1 MELFCTT
8 LFTMS
13 LAAAIAALGVMVVHF
28 FLYKAPRA
36 LVCLLWLVVLFR
48 MACPVSLSLPV
59 SLVPQG
65 VADGSAAQFVLTSS
79 RPSPLEIPPVEV
91 PETTP
96 TESAPAATEEATDFT
111 PPDTTNETAP
121 APTQEDGTP
130 WAILFAVWLAGTIVG
145 LVWGLVSYLRLR
157 RRVAEAV
164 LVEDNVYESDQIP
177 SPFVLGIFRPK
188 IYLTPALSPQEK
200 RYVLLHERAHIRR
213 GDCIVKPLA
222 YLLLCSHWFNPVLWV
237 AYRLLCLD
245 LETACDQAVLRR
257 LPKEAPEET
266 AGYAQALLHLSREPG
281 VPAALPLAFGEED
294 AKARIALLLS
304 YKRPAAGV
312 LATALVLCLLAGTV
326 FAVNPEADGVRVDW
340 HRVTQ
345 GAMICQGEEVPLPE
359 SLVQPLAAL
368 LEDTKRSAYVS
379 CDDPGLPEGT
389 ILLSH
394 PDDSSVS
401 YRLFPPCLVQ
411 VRQQGEETTFR
422 QAVLNGKYSDYH
434 TIDGNTVYLRWIS
447 WYRAAEALTGDPSAQ
462 EVYAL
467 APKGAEDLE
476 GAKALL
482 DALGVQELVGPYTI
496 QLQAEYDGRQ
506 TLVLLPDQT
515 PEVDGRLQQDLA
527 QRCLLLLALV
537 PELDQAGWVF
547 PDTGVGL
554 RVDRASLPR
563 DGLSTCTLD
572 EFSYL
577 YSQRHLGWW
586 NCLSLPYYVCCS
598 SAYAGMFQPAYD
610 VEQVLYQSEDFSLH
624 RLDAPYVSL
633 SETAGEFLFSPQFA
647 TLWGPPDLDQD
658 LRTYLRAWRSEALT
672 DRDPVPAGHPAD
684 ALLPEEAVQE
694 AWYLY
699 RPYDPDTLEDGLAEY
714 ADHSLWS
721 EADTGYRLYETQDA
735 LYLAFWDWDNTHPW
749 HLAWLVKLAPK
760 VASSNDDVYFYPG
773 MDRDDLVNLYE
784 WEGDLH
790 G

>member
-13 LAAAIAALGVMVVHF
+13 LAAALAAFGVMIIRF
-28 FLYKAPRA
+28 FLYKVPRA

-79 RPSPLEIPPVEV
+79 RPSSLEIPPVEV

-96 TESAPAATEEATDFT
+96 TEPVPAAPEEEPNFT
-111 PPDTTNETAP
+111 PPDTTNETALAP
-121 APTQEDGTP
+121 AQEDGTP
-130 WAILFAVWLAGTIVG
+130 WVVLFAVWLAGTAVG

-157 RRVAEAV
+157 HRVAEAV
-164 LVEDNVYESDQIP
+164 RVTGNVYESDQIP

-200 RYVLLHERAHIRR
+200 DYVLLHERAHIRR
-213 GDCIVKPLA
+213 GDCVVKPLA
-222 YLLLCSHWFNPVLWV
+222 YLLLCLHWFNPVLWV

-245 LETACDQAVLRR
+245 LETACDQAVLRS
-257 LPKEAPEET
+257 LPKEDPEET

-294 AKARIALLLS
+294 AKERISLLLS
-304 YKRPAAGV
+304 YKRPPAGILAA
-312 LATALVLCLLAGTV
+312 ALVLCLLVGTV
-326 FAVNPEADGVRVDW
+326 FAVNPETDGVRVDW
-340 HRVTQ
+340 HRVSQ
-345 GAMICQGEEVPLPE
+345 GAMVCQGKEVPLPE

-401 YRLFPPCLVQ
+401 YRLFPPYLVQ

-422 QAVLNGKYSDYH
+422 QAVLNGRYSDYH
-434 TIDGNTVYLRWIS
+434 TIAGNTVYLRWIS

-467 APKGAEDLE
+467 TPKDAEDLT
-476 GAKALL
+476 GLKTLL
-482 DALGVQELVGPYTI
+482 DALGVQQLVGPYTI
-496 QLQAEYDGRQ
+496 QRQTEYDSRQ

-515 PEVDGRLQQDLA
+515 PEADGRLQQNLA

-563 DGLSTCTLD
+563 DGLSACTLD

-577 YSQRHLGWW
+577 YPQRHLGWW

-598 SAYAGMFQPAYD
+598 SAYVGMFRPAYE

-624 RLDAPYVSL
+624 RLVTPYVCL
-633 SETAGEFLFSPQFA
+633 NETAGEFLFSPQFA
-647 TLWGPPDLDQD
+647 ALRGPLDLDQD
-658 LRTYLRAWRSEALT
+658 LRTYLRTWRSEALP

-684 ALLPEEAVQE
+684 PLLPEEAVQE

-699 RPYDPDTLEDGLAEY
+699 RPYDPDTLETGLQEY

-735 LYLAFWDWDNTHPW
+735 LYLAFWDRDDTHPW

-760 VASSNDDVYFYPG
+760 VASSNDDVFFYPG

-784 WEGDLH
+784 WEGELH

>member
-13 LAAAIAALGVMVVHF
+13 LAAALAAFGVMVIRF
-28 FLYKAPRA
+28 FLYKVPRA

-48 MACPVSLSLPV
+48 MACPASLSLPV

-79 RPSPLEIPPVEV
+79 RPSSLEIPPVEAS
-91 PETTP
+91 EATP
-96 TESAPAATEEATDFT
+96 AEPDPAAEEATNFT
-111 PPDTTNETAP
+111 PPDTTNETALAP
-121 APTQEDGTP
+121 AQEDGTP
-130 WAILFAVWLAGTIVG
+130 WAVLFAVWLAGTAVG

-157 RRVAEAV
+157 HRVAEAV
-164 LVEDNVYESDQIP
+164 WVAGNVYESDQIP

-200 RYVLLHERAHIRR
+200 HYVLLHERAHIRR
-213 GDCIVKPLA
+213 GDCMVKPLA
-222 YLLLCSHWFNPVLWV
+222 YLLLCFHWFNPVLWV

-245 LETACDQAVLRR
+245 LETACDQAVLRH
-257 LPKEAPEET
+257 LPQEDPEET

-281 VPAALPLAFGEED
+281 APAALPLAFGEED
-294 AKARIALLLS
+294 AKERISLLLS
-304 YKRPAAGV
+304 YKRPPAGI
-312 LATALVLCLLAGTV
+312 LAVALVLCLLVGTV
-326 FAVNPEADGVRVDW
+326 FAVNPETDGVRVDW
-340 HRVTQ
+340 HRVSQ
-345 GAMICQGEEVPLPE
+345 GAMVCQGKEVPLPE

-401 YRLFPPCLVQ
+401 YRLFPPYLVQ

-422 QAVLNGKYSDYH
+422 QAVLNGRYSDYH
-434 TIDGNTVYLRWIS
+434 TIAGNTVYLRWIS

-467 APKGAEDLE
+467 APKDAEDLS
-476 GAKALL
+476 GLKKLL
-482 DALGVQELVGPYTI
+482 DALGVQQLVGPYTI
-496 QLQAEYDGRQ
+496 QRQTEYDSRQ

-515 PEVDGRLQQDLA
+515 PAVDDRLQQNLA

-547 PDTGVGL
+547 PDTGMGL

-563 DGLSTCTLD
+563 DGLSACTLD

-577 YSQRHLGWW
+577 YPQRHLGWW
-586 NCLSLPYYVCCS
+586 NCLSLPNYVCCS
-598 SAYAGMFQPAYD
+598 SAYVGMFRPAYD
-610 VEQVLYQSEDFSLH
+610 VEQVLYQSEDFSRY
-624 RLDAPYVSL
+624 RLGPPYVSL
-633 SETAGEFLFSPQFA
+633 SETSGEFLFSPQFA
-647 TLWGPPDLDQD
+647 TLWGPLDLDQD
-658 LRTYLRAWRSEALT
+658 LRTYLRAWRSEALP

-699 RPYDPDTLEDGLAEY
+699 RPYDPDTLEDGLQEY

-735 LYLAFWDWDNTHPW
+735 LYLAFWDRDDTHPW

-760 VASSNDDVYFYPG
+760 AASSNDDVFFYPG

>member
-8 LFTMS
+8 LLTMS
-13 LAAAIAALGVMVVHF
+13 LAATLAAFGVMVVRF
-28 FLYKAPRA
+28 FLYKVPRT

-91 PETTP
+91 PDATTAEP
-96 TESAPAATEEATDFT
+96 APAAPEEEAGFT
-111 PPDTTNETAP
+111 PPDTPNETAS
-121 APTQEDGTP
+121 APTPESGAP
-130 WAILFAVWLAGTIVG
+130 WAILFALWLAGTLVG

-164 LVEDNVYESDQIP
+164 RVTGNVYESDQIP
-177 SPFVLGIFRPK
+177 SPFVLGIFRPR

-200 RYVLLHERAHIRR
+200 HYVLLHERAHIRR

-222 YLLLCSHWFNPVLWV
+222 YLLLCFHWFNPVLWA

-245 LETACDQAVLRR
+245 LETACDQAVLRS
-257 LPKEAPEET
+257 LPQEDPEET

-281 VPAALPLAFGEED
+281 TPAALPLAFGEED
-294 AKARIALLLS
+294 AKARISLLLS
-304 YKRPAAGV
+304 YKRPPAWV
-312 LATALVLCLLAGTV
+312 LAAALVLCLLVGTV
-326 FAVNPEADGVRVDW
+326 FAANPETDGVRVDW
-340 HRVTQ
+340 HRVSQ
-345 GAMICQGEEVPLPE
+345 GAMVCQGEEVPLPD
-359 SLVQPLAAL
+359 SLVQPLATL
-368 LEDTKRSAYVS
+368 LADTRRSAYVP

-389 ILLSH
+389 ILLTH
-394 PDDSSVS
+394 PEDSSVS
-401 YRLFPPCLVQ
+401 YRLFPPYLVQ

-422 QAVLNGKYSDYH
+422 LAVLNGKYSDYH
-434 TIDGNTVYLRWIS
+434 AIDGNTVYPRWIS

-467 APKGAEDLE
+467 TPKDAEDLA
-476 GAKALL
+476 GLKNLL

-496 QLQAEYDGRQ
+496 QRQTEYDGRQ

-515 PEVDGRLQQDLA
+515 PEADGRLQQNLA

-547 PDTGVGL
+547 PDTGMGL

-563 DGLSTCTLD
+563 DGLAACTLD

-577 YSQRHLGWW
+577 YPQRHLGWW
-586 NCLSLPYYVCCS
+586 NCLSLPNYVCCS
-598 SAYAGMFQPAYD
+598 SAYVGMFRPAYD
-610 VEQVLYQSEDFSLH
+610 VAQVLYQSEDFSRY
-624 RLDAPYVSL
+624 RLGPPYVSL
-633 SETAGEFLFSPQFA
+633 SETSGEFLFSPQFA
-647 TLWGPPDLDQD
+647 ALWGPLDLDQD
-658 LRTYLRAWRSEALT
+658 LRTYLRAWRSEALP

-684 ALLPEEAVQE
+684 PLLPEEAVRE

-699 RPYDPDTLEDGLAEY
+699 RPYDPDTLEDGLQEY
-714 ADHSLWS
+714 AGHSLWS

-735 LYLAFWDWDNTHPW
+735 LYLAFWDWDDTHPW

-760 VASSNDDVYFYPG
+760 VASSNDDVFFYPG
-773 MDRDDLVNLYE
+773 EDRDDLVNLYE

>member
-8 LFTMS
+8 LLTMS
-13 LAAAIAALGVMVVHF
+13 LAATLAAFGVMVVRF
-28 FLYKAPRA
+28 FLYKVPRT

-96 TESAPAATEEATDFT
+96 ADPTPTATEEESNFT
-111 PPDTTNETAP
+111 PPDTTNETATV
-121 APTQEDGTP
+121 PTPESGTP
-130 WAILFAVWLAGTIVG
+130 WTVLFAVWLAGTIVG

-164 LVEDNVYESDQIP
+164 RVTGNVYESDQIP

-188 IYLTPALSPQEK
+188 IYLIPALSPQEK
-200 RYVLLHERAHIRR
+200 HYVLLHERAHIRR
-213 GDCIVKPLA
+213 GDCMVKPLA
-222 YLLLCSHWFNPVLWV
+222 YLLLCLHWFNPVLWV

-257 LPKEAPEET
+257 LPQEDPEET

-294 AKARIALLLS
+294 AKERISLLLS
-304 YKRPAAGV
+304 YKRPVAGV
-312 LATALVLCLLAGTV
+312 LAAALVLCLLVGTV
-326 FAVNPEADGVRVDW
+326 FAVNPETDGVRVDW
-340 HRVTQ
+340 HRVSQ

-359 SLVQPLAAL
+359 RLVRPLAAL
-368 LEDTKRSAYVS
+368 LEDTKRSDYVS

-394 PDDSSVS
+394 PEDSGVS
-401 YRLFPPCLVQ
+401 YRLFPPYLVQ
-411 VRQQGEETTFR
+411 VRQQGKETSFR
-422 QAVLNGKYSDYH
+422 LAVLNGRYSDYH
-434 TIDGNTVYLRWIS
+434 STNRDTVYLRWIS

-496 QLQAEYDGRQ
+496 QRQTEYDGRQ

-515 PEVDGRLQQDLA
+515 PEPDGRFQQDLA
-527 QRCLLLLALV
+527 RRCLLFLALV
-537 PELDQAGWVF
+537 PELDQVGWVL

-554 RVDRASLPR
+554 RVDRASLPLN
-563 DGLSTCTLD
+563 GLAACTLD

-577 YSQRHLGWW
+577 YPQRHLGWW
-586 NCLSLPYYVCCS
+586 NCLSLPNVFCS
-598 SAYAGMFQPAYD
+598 ASTHVGLFRPAYE

-624 RLDAPYVSL
+624 RLSLPYVPL

-647 TLWGPPDLDQD
+647 ALWGPQDLDQD
-658 LRTYLRAWRSEALT
+658 FQAYLSTRRYEALT

-684 ALLPEEAVQE
+684 ALLPEGAIQE

-699 RPYDPDTLEDGLAEY
+699 QPYDPATLEDGLREY

-721 EADTGYRLYETQDA
+721 EADTGYRLYETEDA
-735 LYLAFWDWDNTHPW
+735 LYLAFWDWDDTHPW

-760 VASSNDDVYFYPG
+760 VASSNDNVFFYPG
-773 MDRDDLVNLYE
+773 EDRDDLVNLYE

>member
-13 LAAAIAALGVMVVHF
+13 LAAALVAFGVMAVRF
-28 FLYKAPRA
+28 FLYKAPRT

-79 RPSPLEIPPVEV
+79 RPSPLEIPPVEA
-91 PETTP
+91 PEATTADPTP
-96 TESAPAATEEATDFT
+96 TATEEESNFT
-111 PPDTTNETAP
+111 PPDTTNETATV
-121 APTQEDGTP
+121 PTPESGTP
-130 WAILFAVWLAGTIVG
+130 WAILFAVWPAGTLVG

-164 LVEDNVYESDQIP
+164 RVTGNVYESDQIP

-200 RYVLLHERAHIRR
+200 HYVLLHERAHIRR

-222 YLLLCSHWFNPVLWV
+222 YLLLCFHWFNPVLWV

-245 LETACDQAVLRR
+245 LETACDQAVLRS
-257 LPKEAPEET
+257 LPKEDPEET

-281 VPAALPLAFGEED
+281 TPAALPLAFGEED
-294 AKARIALLLS
+294 AKARISLLLS
-304 YKRPAAGV
+304 YKRPPAWV
-312 LATALVLCLLAGTV
+312 LAAALVLCLLVGTV
-326 FAVNPEADGVRVDW
+326 FAANPETDGVRVDW
-340 HRVTQ
+340 HRVSQ
-345 GAMICQGEEVPLPE
+345 GAMVCQGEEVPLPD

-368 LEDTKRSAYVS
+368 LEDTRRSAYVS

-394 PDDSSVS
+394 PEDSGVS
-401 YRLFPPCLVQ
+401 YRLFPPYLVQ
-411 VRQQGEETTFR
+411 VRQQGEEPTFR
-422 QAVLNGKYSDYH
+422 LAVLNGKYSDYH
-434 TIDGNTVYLRWIS
+434 AIDGNTVYPRWIS

-467 APKGAEDLE
+467 VPEDAEDL
-476 GAKALL
+476 
-482 DALGVQELVGPYTI
+482 
-496 QLQAEYDGRQ
+496 
-506 TLVLLPDQT
+506 
-515 PEVDGRLQQDLA
+515 
-527 QRCLLLLALV
+527 
-537 PELDQAGWVF
+537 AGWVF

-563 DGLSTCTLD
+563 DGLSSCTLD

-577 YSQRHLGWW
+577 YPQRHLGWW
-586 NCLSLPYYVCCS
+586 NCLSLPNYVCCS
-598 SAYAGMFQPAYD
+598 SAYVGMFRPAYD
-610 VEQVLYQSEDFSLH
+610 VEQVLYQSEDFSRY
-624 RLDAPYVSL
+624 RLGPPYVSL
-633 SETAGEFLFSPQFA
+633 SETSGEFLFSPQFA
-647 TLWGPPDLDQD
+647 ALWEPRYLDVD
-658 LRTYLRAWRSEALT
+658 FRAYLSTRHYEALP

-684 ALLPEEAVQE
+684 ALLPEEAIQE

-699 RPYDPDTLEDGLAEY
+699 QPYDPATLEDGLQEY

-735 LYLAFWDWDNTHPW
+735 LYLAFWDRDDSRPW

-760 VASSNDDVYFYPG
+760 AASSNDDVFFYPG

-784 WEGDLH
+784 WEGELH